1 MSFVRWEQKGED
13 ICQTR
18 GEVKEYSRE
27 KKRWDFKRE
36 REEMRVSERRIMEK
50 LRCVEKN
57 KKHKTK

>member
-1 MSFVRWEQKGED
+1 MSFVRWEQKRED

-36 REEMRVSERRIMEK
+36 REREDESVRKKNNGEVEMCREK
-50 LRCVEKN
+50 
-57 KKHKTK
+57 